1 VDNKHPFNLLAEE
14 AALCRL
20 CPGMVGQN
28 AILSSGNGSLDSKI
42 LFLAEAPG
50 RFGAGRTGIPFSGD
64 RSGENFETL
73 LQHIHLS
80 RKDTFITNA
89 VLCTPLKDGNN
100 RRPIAQEIKNCS
112 PFLEKILNLIA
123 PELVVTLGRV
133 GLESINRL
141 LGTKYDLPKTAAK
154 IYVTQKFKLLPLY
167 HPSPRVT
174 HWRRTLTLQKRDFN
188 KIKPFIGK

>member
-1 VDNKHPFNLLAEE
+1 
-14 AALCRL
+14 L
-20 CPGMVGQN
+20 CPGMAGQN
-28 AILSSGNGSLDSKI
+28 AILSSGNGNLNSKI

-73 LQHIHLS
+73 LEHIQLS
-80 RKDTFITNA
+80 RRDIFITNA

-100 RRPIAQEIKNCS
+100 RRPIALEIKNCS
-112 PFLEKILNLIA
+112 SFLERVLHLIT

-154 IYVTQKFKLLPLY
+154 IYATQKFKLLPLY

-174 HWRRTLTLQKRDFN
+174 HWKRTLTRQKRDFN